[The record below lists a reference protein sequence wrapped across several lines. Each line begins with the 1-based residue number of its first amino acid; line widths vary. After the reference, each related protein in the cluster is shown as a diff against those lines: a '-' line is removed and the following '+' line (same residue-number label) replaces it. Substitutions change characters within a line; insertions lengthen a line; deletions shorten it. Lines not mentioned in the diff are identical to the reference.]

1 MSSPRTSLVLAS
13 LGLWLVACQDDITAD
28 TQSDGTSSAG
38 STTAEPSTGE
48 PTTTSTSAPPTTSS
62 SSSTGDDPV
71 VEVEYARGMRLT
83 RATANQ
89 GVQVEIVREG
99 LAVPAES
106 YAARLISRRK
116 TVVRADWLLHA
127 DFTPREIIGRL
138 TIWTPDGET
147 RVDEFKTMVD
157 GPSNDGD
164 LFKTFSWELPPEFV
178 RPGLEYRIE
187 AIEPDLALA
196 TGEVSDPPPVLPL
209 PGRGVLTV
217 ADAAME
223 IKVVLVPVKHV
234 FDGDECTPEVTDAD
248 VAVMQRWIEQHNPV
262 ERAVMTL
269 REPMAYTKSIG
280 TDPDGFVP
288 ILTELSKLRESD
300 AVADNVYYYG
310 LLQSCDAYPPGL
322 LGQAFG
328 IPDGATKGNA
338 YQRVSTG
345 RYLGSGSGARDTFV
359 HEVGHSQ
366 GRFHIRCSGGE
377 AGADPD
383 YPHPNGRIG
392 VWGYGIHDTVMRSPS
407 AFRDYMSYCDKAWV
421 SDFGWELTFDTIATL
436 TSWDAEHAPREAS
449 EKAPILVGA
458 LMASGR
464 TAWWTTTGS
473 VPQRGRA
480 PDLAVEFELGGTVVA
495 SPASVQTMPD
505 SDAELVVA
513 ALPADASGLRSLSL
527 KSGGKVRAK
536 ATVGEVTLLHARP

>member
-1 MSSPRTSLVLAS
+1 MMSLPRAPLVIAS
-13 LGLWLVACQDDITAD
+13 LGLWLSACQGDPPATDTAD
-28 TQSDGTSSAG
+28 TTGDATTQDP
-38 STTAEPSTGE
+38 TTAAP
-48 PTTTSTSAPPTTSS
+48 TTSTSAPTTAMA
-62 SSSTGDDPV
+62 TTEDAPV
-71 VEVEYARGMRLT
+71 TVEYARGMRLT

-99 LAVPAES
+99 VEVSPDS

-138 TIWTPDGET
+138 TIWTPEGDT

-164 LFKTFSWELPPEFV
+164 LYKTFSWELPPDFV

-187 AIEPDLALA
+187 AIEPDPASA
-196 TGEVSDPPPVLPL
+196 GGEVSDPPPVLPL
-209 PGRGVLTV
+209 PGRGTLAV
-217 ADAAME
+217 AEAPME

-234 FDGDECTPEVTDAD
+234 FDGDTCMPEITDDD
-248 VAVMQRWIEQHNPV
+248 VGAMQRWIEQHNPV
-262 ERAVMTL
+262 ERAVLTV
-269 REPMAYTKSIG
+269 REPMEYTKSIG

-288 ILTELSKLRESD
+288 ILVALSEAREAD
-300 AVADNVYYYG
+300 APGDNVYYYG

-322 LGQAFG
+322 LGQAIG
-328 IPDGATKGNA
+328 IPDAPTRGNA
-338 YQRVSTG
+338 FQRLSTG

-366 GRFHIRCSGGE
+366 GRYHIRCSGGE
-377 AGADPD
+377 AGVDLD

-392 VWGYGIHDTVMRSPS
+392 VWGYGIHDTTMRSPS
-407 AFRDYMSYCDKAWV
+407 AFRDYMSYCEKSWV

-436 TSWDAEHAPREAS
+436 TAWDSEDAAEGEEPA
-449 EKAPILVGA
+449 KVPILVGA
-458 LMASGR
+458 LMPSGR
-464 TAWWTTTGS
+464 TAWWTTMGA

-480 PDLAVEFELGGTVVA
+480 PGLAVEFDLAGALLST
-495 SPASVQTMPD
+495 PASVETMPD

-513 ALPADASGLRSLSL
+513 ELPDDLSTLRSLSL
-527 KSGGKVRAK
+527 RQGGQIRAK
-536 ATVGEVTLLHARP
+536 AGPDQIKRLHAQP